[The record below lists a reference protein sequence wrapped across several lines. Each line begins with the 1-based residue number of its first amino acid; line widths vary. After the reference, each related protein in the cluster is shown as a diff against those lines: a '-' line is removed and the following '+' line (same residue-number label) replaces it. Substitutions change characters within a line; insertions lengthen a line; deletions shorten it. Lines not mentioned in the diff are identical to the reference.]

1 MLSKYIAFECSL
13 LSYGSRLV
21 ADHSPP
27 SVAPDP
33 HGDVSCL
40 VDEGSPGVRP
50 SCLPAPDNDGGVPV
64 DADVVLV
71 AVCLCPVAFTG
82 PERSKYL
89 LFAYRITSGVD
100 LEIVRVHQTIESRD
114 IELQVRKEPF
124 AFRKEDLLGR
134 IHFVVHALCP
144 RLVLRFS
151 RDPLGSFGLFV
162 LFHLAKLSEDAA
174 RQQNVALAL
183 RVLGE

>member
-1 MLSKYIAFECSL
+1 
-13 LSYGSRLV
+13 LV

-27 SVAPDP
+27 YVAPDP
-33 HGDVSCL
+33 HGNVTRL
-40 VDEGSPGVRP
+40 VVEMLPGVRP
-50 SCLPAPDNDGGVPV
+50 SCLPASDNDGGVPV
-64 DADVVLV
+64 DANVMPV

-82 PERSKYL
+82 PERSEDL
-89 LFAYRITSGVD
+89 LFAYRLSSGVD

-114 IELQVRKEPF
+114 IELQVGEEPLV
-124 AFRKEDLLGR
+124 FRKQNLLDS
-134 IHFVVHALCP
+134 IHL
-144 RLVLRFS
+144 RLVLGFT
-151 RDPLGSFGLFV
+151 RDPLSGLGLFV